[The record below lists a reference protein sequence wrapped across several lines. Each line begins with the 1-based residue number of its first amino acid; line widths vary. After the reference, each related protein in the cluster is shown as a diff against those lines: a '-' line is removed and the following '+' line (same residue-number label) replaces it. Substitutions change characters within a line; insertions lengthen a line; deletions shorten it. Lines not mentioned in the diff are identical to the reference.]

1 MRYNKSVKLNGNV
14 MISLIK
20 HIPDDWYHVLE
31 EEFKQDYWYKLESFI
46 VGEMEKEV
54 VFPPKNEIFSAF
66 ELTPFD
72 KVKVLILGQDPYHDY
87 NQAHGL
93 CFSVC
98 DGTKL
103 PPSLKNIYKE
113 LYSDLGVPV
122 SGSGSLVSWAEQ
134 GVLLLNTTLTVR
146 AHQAASHSKIGWL
159 NFTDA
164 VIRAVNEKKS
174 PVVFVLWGGHAVAK
188 EKLIDTSRHIII
200 KSAHPSPLSA
210 YRGFFGS
217 RPFSKINNAL
227 VQNGH
232 KPIDWQIQKQSES
245 FELAT
250 EFI

>member
-1 MRYNKSVKLNGNV
+1 MTILTN
-14 MISLIK
+14 LI
-20 HIPDDWYHVLE
+20 PNDWYHVLE
-31 EEFKQDYWYKLESFI
+31 EEFKKDYWHKLESFI
-46 VGEMEKEV
+46 VDEMEKEV
-54 VFPPKNEIFSAF
+54 VFPPKNEIFLAF

-98 DGTKL
+98 KGTKL

-113 LYSDLGVPV
+113 LYSDLDIPV
-122 SGSGSLVSWAEQ
+122 SGCGSLVSWAEQ
-134 GVLLLNTTLTVR
+134 GVFLLNTSLTVR
-146 AHQAASHSKIGWL
+146 AHQAASHSKIGWM

-164 VIRAVNEKKS
+164 VIRAVNEKKT
-174 PVVFVLWGGHAVAK
+174 PVVFVLWGGHAAAK

-210 YRGFFGS
+210 YRGFFDS
-217 RPFSKINNAL
+217 CPFSKTNSAL
-227 VQNGH
+227 VRNGH
-232 KPIDWQIQKQSES
+232 KPIDWQVHKQSES
-245 FELAT
+245 FELVT